1 MKRLKSGI
9 VNTLSFVKLKAF
21 TTNSFTIK
29 LEKVVGTAALT
40 LTPLTDNNNLDSCK
54 DFITLNVD
62 LLSNDLDGG
71 EYTLTLV
78 YGTDEYTYLA
88 NIEDYTTEQDGTGV
102 YADSVRFTDL

>member
-1 MKRLKSGI
+1 VKRLKSGI
-9 VNTLSFVKLKAF
+9 VNTLSFVKLKTF

-40 LTPLTDNNNLDSCK
+40 LTPLTDNNSLDSCK

-78 YGTDEYTYLA
+78 YGADEYTYLA
-88 NIEDYTTEQDGTGV
+88 NIEDYTTAQDGIGI

>member
-9 VNTLSFVKLKAF
+9 VNTLSFIKLKDF
-21 TTNSFTIK
+21 TTNVFTIR
-29 LEKVVGTAALT
+29 LEKVVGTAVLT

-62 LLSNDLDGG
+62 LISNDLDGG

-78 YGTDEYTYLA
+78 YGTSEYTYTA
-88 NIEDYTTEQDGTGV
+88 NVEDYTAVQDGTGV